1 MEISTA
7 WLALLLIAPQDAP
20 KADDPAARARRAAAV
35 DRIMAEPPE
44 PRPARPARVEI
55 IKRRE
60 AFFDLRGE
68 MTAKQVTY
76 ELKKPEATPTPLDED
91 EDEDDRA
98 LQLRAQGIVRRR
110 GLELKE
116 WALAPDNFDR
126 WVFGEGVDAE
136 GGKIALGSLLTEKI
150 FVTQKGRKL
159 APEQLRKLR
168 MAGSG
173 DIKRFLE
180 RVERRRAGFE
190 AVRGD
195 PDVGRDF
202 LERLHPLAVECKQG
216 PLDADSLFAK
226 ALRRI
231 EAGGDR

>member
-1 MEISTA
+1 MEMTTA
-7 WLALLLIAPQDAP
+7 WLALLLIAPQDDP
-20 KADDPAARARRAAAV
+20 KADDAAARARHAAV
-35 DRIMAEPPE
+35 DRIMAEPAP
-44 PRPARPARVEI
+44 PKPARPVHVEVVARDRVLFNIRVEM
-55 IKRRE
+55 
-60 AFFDLRGE
+60 A
-68 MTAKQVTY
+68 TKQLTY
-76 ELKKPEATPTPLDED
+76 ELKKPEATPTPLEED

-98 LQLRAQGIVRRR
+98 LRLRAQGIVLRR
-110 GLELKE
+110 GLDLKK

-126 WVFGEGVDAE
+126 WVFGEGADAE

-150 FVTQKGRKL
+150 FVTQNGRKL
-159 APEQLRKLR
+159 TPEQLRKLR
-168 MAGSG
+168 TAGSG

-195 PDVGRDF
+195 PDAGRDF

-216 PLDADSLFAK
+216 PFDADSLFAK

-231 EAGGDR
+231 EAEGDR